1 MQGLAL
7 CAGVGAMELGL
18 SLALGEQYRT
28 VGYVEREAYAAAV
41 LVARMEDAAL
51 DRAPVWDD
59 LCTFDGTPYRG
70 KVDLV
75 SSGLPCQPYSVA
87 GRQRGHE
94 DERALWPHFVRI
106 IEECE
111 PGLVFIENV
120 PPFRKHSE
128 PVWRHLRELGFVWAP
143 PLLQTAAEAGAI
155 HDRERFYALAAHPD
169 RSRTDLHA
177 AAGASRGAARQHD
190 IASADADGGRCESLR
205 GFWLFDR
212 ERQTY
217 RHDADGCDPRCRIC
231 GTQWALESPVVRVD
245 ARAAS
250 HVDELRAIGN
260 VGAPP
265 VAYARAFLA
274 LLEALRL
281 ES

>member
-106 IEECE
+106 VEECE

-120 PPFRKHSE
+120 PPFRKHFE

-143 PLLQTAAEAGAI
+143 PLLQTAAEVGAI
-155 HDRERFYALAAHPD
+155 HDRERFYALAAHPE
-169 RSRTDLHA
+169 RFELREQSRRRRGTD
-177 AAGASRGAARQHD
+177 GRTCRRTRCSVGWSRGSR
-190 IASADADGGRCESLR
+190 
-205 GFWLFDR
+205 
-212 ERQTY
+212 
-217 RHDADGCDPRCRIC
+217 PRPRAMRKPPGLLGIR
-231 GTQWALESPVVRVD
+231 P
-245 ARAAS
+245 RAA
-250 HVDELRAIGN
+250 DI
-260 VGAPP
+260 P
-265 VAYARAFLA
+265 AR
-274 LLEALRL
+274 R
-281 ES
+281 